1 MPSPTRESILRSLRV
16 QGQCTVK
23 ELAEI
28 VGISPVSVR
37 HHLSYLQANRLV
49 TAKEVR
55 YGVGRPH
62 HVFSLT
68 DAAHE
73 LFPTRYFQLT
83 TRLLEEIKDGLSQEQ
98 VKTLFKGIA
107 RSITENYGESFEGL
121 PMEERFKRL
130 VGLLSNEGFDAEYEK
145 QEGQFTI
152 HMFSCP
158 YLKLVQQHP
167 EICLVGQAL
176 ISEAL
181 SLPFE
186 RITCFF
192 DGDAHCTFSIP
203 LNAGDL

>member
-1 MPSPTRESILRSLRV
+1 MASPTRESILRSLRV

-37 HHLSYLQANRLV
+37 HHLSYLQANGLV
-49 TAKEVR
+49 TAEEVR

-68 DAAHE
+68 NEAHE

-83 TRLLEEIKDGLSQEQ
+83 TRLLEEIKDGLPQEQ
-98 VKTLFKGIA
+98 VETFFKRIA
-107 RSITENYGESFEGL
+107 KSITENYGETFEGL
-121 PMEERFKRL
+121 PMEERFQRL
-130 VGLLSNEGFDAEYEK
+130 VSLLSNEGFDAEYEK
-145 QEGQFTI
+145 QEGQFVI

-192 DGDAHCTFSIP
+192 DGDAHCTFSLP

>member
-1 MPSPTRESILRSLRV
+1 MSSPTRESILRSLRV

-37 HHLSYLQANRLV
+37 HHLSYLQANGLV

-62 HVFSLT
+62 HIFSLT
-68 DAAHE
+68 DEAHE

-83 TRLLEEIKDGLSQEQ
+83 TLLLEEIKDGLPQGQ
-98 VKTLFKGIA
+98 VEIFIKRIA
-107 RSITENYGESFEGL
+107 NSIIENHGESFEGL
-121 PMEERFKRL
+121 PTQERFQRL
-130 VGLLSNEGFDAEYEK
+130 MSLLTKEGFDAEFEK
-145 QEGQFTI
+145 QEGKFI
-152 HMFSCP
+152 LHMFSCP
-158 YLKLVQQHP
+158 YLKLAQQHP
-167 EICLVGQAL
+167 EICLLGQAL

-192 DGDAHCTFSIP
+192 DGDAHCTFSLP
-203 LNAGDL
+203 LNAGD

>member
-37 HHLSYLQANRLV
+37 HHLSYLQANGLV

-62 HVFSLT
+62 HIFSLT
-68 DAAHE
+68 DEAHE

-83 TRLLEEIKDGLSQEQ
+83 TRLLDEIKDGLPQEQ
-98 VKTLFKGIA
+98 VETFFIKLAK
-107 RSITENYGESFEGL
+107 SITEDYGESFEGL
-121 PMEERFKRL
+121 PMEERFQHL
-130 VGLLSNEGFDAEYEK
+130 VSLLSNEGFDAEYQK
-145 QEGQFTI
+145 QEGQFVL

-192 DGDAHCTFSIP
+192 DGDAHCTFTLP